1 MRRPVEL
8 CGCRRKLFVSA
19 VGITFVVVQIMF
31 CFADVAQSWAQSQP
45 QGASTNTPTYE
56 FEAASIKPSIS
67 RVSSFVSGFT
77 ADGYR
82 AAHETLQTMIVQ
94 AYGVRQYQI
103 SGGPSWLTSDFY
115 DVEAKMEP
123 SVADALKTL
132 GPDQLRMAQHQM
144 LQALLADRFALKV
157 RSGTKDG
164 PVYFL
169 VVGKNGSKLTDAKSD
184 AAHQLEG
191 PDGGGIT
198 GVIVLERRTADGTK
212 VKATSVNI
220 PYLARYFSQLLRRP
234 VLDKTGLTGV
244 YDFTLDFVP
253 DAGLAPVSSTADDN
267 TLPADPGGASIFTA
281 IQQQLGLKL
290 EPGRGQVETL
300 VIDHVERPSG
310 N

>member
-1 MRRPVEL
+1 M
-8 CGCRRKLFVSA
+8 KLGFCLRF
-19 VGITFVVVQIMF
+19 GIAPQLLRFLALMVIPAMTLTAQQIQ
-31 CFADVAQSWAQSQP
+31 AQDVNAQP
-45 QGASTNTPTYE
+45 QTAPTTAPTYE
-56 FEAASIKPSIS
+56 FEAASIKPTKL
-67 RVSSFVSGFT
+67 RGGSFVAGFT

-82 AAHETLQTMIVQ
+82 AAYENLLTMIVQ

-103 SGGPSWLTSDFY
+103 SGGPTWLTTDFY

-123 SVADALKTL
+123 TVADALKTL
-132 GPDQLRMAQHQM
+132 GPDQLKLARQHM
-144 LQALLADRFALKV
+144 LQALLADRFGLKV
-157 RSGTKDG
+157 RSETKDG

-169 VVGKNGSKLTDAKSD
+169 VVGKNGPKLPDAKP
-184 AAHQLEG
+184 AAALQLAG

-198 GVIVLERRTADGTK
+198 GVIRLDGRSGDATK
-212 VKATSVNI
+212 VVATSVNI
-220 PYLARYFSQLLRRP
+220 PYLTRYLSALLRRP
-234 VLDKTGLTGV
+234 VVDKTGLTGI

-253 DAGLAPVSSTADDN
+253 DVGATPVPSSTDDN

-290 EPGRGQVETL
+290 DPGRGPVETL